1 MADAI
6 KLKNLKTQNEKV
18 PLKKNFSGTFSLFTS
33 LIKNYILVIGP
44 RFLKSRALCLVEGA
58 HRPMKG

>member
-33 LIKNYILVIGP
+33 LIKKLYPGN
-44 RFLKSRALCLVEGA
+44 
-58 HRPMKG
+58 RPSIP